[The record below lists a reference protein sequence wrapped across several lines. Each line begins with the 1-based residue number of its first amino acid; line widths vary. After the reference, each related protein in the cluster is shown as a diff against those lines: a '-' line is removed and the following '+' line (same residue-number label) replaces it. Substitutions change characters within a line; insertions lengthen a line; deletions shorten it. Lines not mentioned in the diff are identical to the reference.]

1 MSQPL
6 LPTDFAWGDSFPQL
20 SRRLRLGIV
29 GGGRIA
35 VTQAMAARMSGYW
48 DIVAGALSTKNQRS
62 LIRAQQFHI
71 AEDRVYHCY
80 QQMAESEA
88 QRPDGIDA
96 VMITTPNHL
105 HYDVAQNFLRAGI
118 DVMCEKPLTN
128 HHKEAQK
135 LVELRQQYQR
145 TFAVCY
151 TMSCFPMVRQAK
163 EMVRNGAIGKINQ
176 IHVEFMQDWM
186 MADAVYKAEH
196 VQWRLDPER
205 AGLTS
210 CTGDIG
216 THAQHLATFVS
227 GLDLISLRAQM
238 LVCGP
243 PKQLEDTV
251 MLFAQYSGG
260 VPGTLIAT
268 RFASGNRAGLR
279 LRLFGD
285 QGGLE
290 WDLEKPE
297 LLKYNRHG
305 EPDQILSRGQG
316 HGIYANVER
325 LSRLARGFSEGSI
338 EAWANLYTE
347 FAVAVAANKD
357 QRAVPANWLSYP
369 TVEQGAQGVRFIEA
383 VVQSHAGNFQEVSV

>member
-6 LPTDFAWGDSFPQL
+6 LPEDFAWGDSFPQL

-48 DIVAGALSTKNQRS
+48 DIVAGALSTQSQRS

-128 HHKEAQK
+128 HYTEAQK

-151 TMSCFPMVRQAK
+151 TMSCFPMVRQAR

-238 LVCGP
+238 LVCGL

-251 MLFAQYSGG
+251 MLFAQYSGD

-338 EAWANLYTE
+338 ESWANLYTE

-357 QRAVPANWLSYP
+357 QRGIPENWLSYP

-383 VVQSHAGNFQEVSV
+383 VVQSHAGNFQEVYI

>member
-1 MSQPL
+1 MSK
-6 LPTDFAWGDSFPQL
+6 
-20 SRRLRLGIV
+20 SR
-29 GGGRIA
+29 
-35 VTQAMAARMSGYW
+35 
-48 DIVAGALSTKNQRS
+48 
-62 LIRAQQFHI
+62 
-71 AEDRVYHCY
+71 
-80 QQMAESEA
+80 
-88 QRPDGIDA
+88 
-96 VMITTPNHL
+96 
-105 HYDVAQNFLRAGI
+105 
-118 DVMCEKPLTN
+118 
-128 HHKEAQK
+128 
-135 LVELRQQYQR
+135 
-145 TFAVCY
+145 
-151 TMSCFPMVRQAK
+151 
-163 EMVRNGAIGKINQ
+163 
-176 IHVEFMQDWM
+176 
-186 MADAVYKAEH
+186 
-196 VQWRLDPER
+196 
-205 AGLTS
+205 LTS

-251 MLFAQYSGG
+251 MLFAQYSGD

-325 LSRLARGFSEGSI
+325 LSRLARGFSEGAI

-357 QRAVPANWLSYP
+357 QRAVPANLLSYP

-383 VVQSHAGNFQEVSV
+383 VVQSHNGNFQAVNI

>member
-6 LPTDFAWGDSFPQL
+6 LPADFAWGDSFPQL

-48 DIVAGALSTKNQRS
+48 DIVAGALSTQSQRS
-62 LIRAQQFHI
+62 LIRARQFHI
-71 AEDRVYHCY
+71 AEDRAYHCY
-80 QQMAESEA
+80 KQMVESEA

-128 HHKEAQK
+128 HHTEAQK
-135 LVELRQQYQR
+135 LVELKQQYQR

-151 TMSCFPMVRQAK
+151 TMSCFPMVRQARD
-163 EMVRNGAIGKINQ
+163 MVRNGAIGKINQ

-238 LVCGP
+238 LVCGS

-251 MLFAQYSGG
+251 MLFAQYSGD

-325 LSRLARGFSEGSI
+325 LSRLARGFSEGAI

-357 QRAVPANWLSYP
+357 QRTVPANWLSYP

-383 VVQSHAGNFQEVSV
+383 VVQSHKGNFQEVSV

>member
-1 MSQPL
+1 
-6 LPTDFAWGDSFPQL
+6 
-20 SRRLRLGIV
+20 
-29 GGGRIA
+29 
-35 VTQAMAARMSGYW
+35 
-48 DIVAGALSTKNQRS
+48 
-62 LIRAQQFHI
+62 
-71 AEDRVYHCY
+71 
-80 QQMAESEA
+80 
-88 QRPDGIDA
+88 
-96 VMITTPNHL
+96 
-105 HYDVAQNFLRAGI
+105 
-118 DVMCEKPLTN
+118 
-128 HHKEAQK
+128 
-135 LVELRQQYQR
+135 
-145 TFAVCY
+145 
-151 TMSCFPMVRQAK
+151 
-163 EMVRNGAIGKINQ
+163 
-176 IHVEFMQDWM
+176 
-186 MADAVYKAEH
+186 MADNVHKAEH
-196 VQWRLDPER
+196 VQWRLDPDR

-216 THAQHLATFVS
+216 THAQHLAIFVS

-251 MLFAQYSGG
+251 MLFAQYSGD

>member
-6 LPTDFAWGDSFPQL
+6 LPEDFAWGDSFPQL

-48 DIVAGALSTKNQRS
+48 DIVAGALSTQSQRS

-128 HHKEAQK
+128 HYTEAQK

-151 TMSCFPMVRQAK
+151 TMSCFPMVRQAR

-196 VQWRLDPER
+196 VQWRLDPDR

-285 QGGLE
+285 QGGIE

-305 EPDQILSRGQG
+305 DPDQILSRGQG

-357 QRAVPANWLSYP
+357 QRTVPANWLSYP